1 MAILTMFEVH
11 GDTDQLVSKMNEIF
25 DAEADKLARENGGL
39 SSTVVKTEK
48 GVMIVN
54 RWRSEQGMEAF
65 AAQMPP
71 RVQAEGSASR
81 AAGESMRS

>member
-11 GDTDQLVSKMNEIF
+11 GDTDQLVPKMNEIF
-25 DAEADKLARENGGL
+25 DAEADKLARENDGL
-39 SSTVVKTEK
+39 SSTVVKTGE

-54 RWRSEQGMEAF
+54 RWRSEEGMEAF
-65 AAQMPP
+65 AAQMRPECKQ
-71 RVQAEGSASR
+71 RGSASR